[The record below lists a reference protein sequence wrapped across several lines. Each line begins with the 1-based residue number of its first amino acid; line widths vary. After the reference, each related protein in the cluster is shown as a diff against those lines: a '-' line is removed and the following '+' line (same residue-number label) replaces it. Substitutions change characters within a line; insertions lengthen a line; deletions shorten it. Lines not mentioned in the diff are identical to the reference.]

1 MRREIIVLCFLVA
14 MMSIVAAQPVLVVS
28 PDTLKFGYVS
38 VNGWHDRTLVLK
50 NAGNQMLVIDSVK
63 STGAIQFPSVN
74 GDSIEA
80 GDSLLIHPVFAPIS
94 EGDYSD
100 LWKIY
105 SNDPLHPRHDLNVYA
120 YGVRAF
126 LPGEAIWTY
135 QHIEDV
141 VCVAAVKDIDGD
153 GFPDVVAEGFD
164 AGAVGDNLVCFSG
177 SGDGNVPNI
186 LWSASPQGGPSNS
199 GGYGDECLS
208 PATDINGDGVND
220 VLLSTS
226 WGSRSVFAVD
236 GSNGETIWSFDTYQ
250 NPPSGW
256 VYAVKQTSD
265 NNGDGIPEVIA
276 AAGSDANAV
285 YQLDGATG
293 QLIWS
298 YTADDAVM
306 SVTSLS
312 DINAD
317 SMDEVAFGGAD
328 YGTHAYCVSGASQ
341 GTGTLLW
348 IFTIGT
354 STHNVTSIQ
363 DINNDGYRDV
373 LCGTWNNSNYIYA
386 FNGHR
391 FGQGQMLWRVAIG
404 APIMRVV
411 NCPDLNGDGH
421 EDILIASWA
430 SYGLALNGINGSEL
444 WRGYGG
450 DDVWAID
457 YTSDLTGDAIPEV
470 VYGSFDGNVYCVNGA
485 TGDPVWMFYCGYKIF
500 SLRGIGDVNGD
511 GFADVIVGTQFL
523 NGNGGK
529 VYVVSGGT
537 TSSSV
542 EEINQAKPDNYL
554 LVSSYPNPFNAQ
566 TTIKF
571 NLREAGLYDLAIYDI
586 TGKLV
591 KQISGSGDAGQNSII
606 WNASSDNSVA
616 SGIYFYRLD
625 VGGHAATG
633 KITLIK

>member
-1 MRREIIVLCFLVA
+1 MRKVLCVFCIAAAMVSVA
-14 MMSIVAAQPVLVVS
+14 IAQPSLVVK

-38 VNGWHDRTLVLK
+38 VNGWHDRTLVFK
-50 NAGNQMLVIDSVK
+50 NAGNQTLVIDSVI
-63 STGAIQFPSVN
+63 SSGAIGFPPVN
-74 GDSIEA
+74 GESIAA
-80 GDSLLIHPVFAPIS
+80 GDSLVIHPIFAPLA
-94 EGDYSD
+94 ERDYSD

-105 SNDPLHPRHDLNVYA
+105 SNDPSRPRYDLEVRA
-120 YGVRAF
+120 FGVRTF
-126 LPGEAIWTY
+126 LPGEAIWTF

-141 VCVAAVKDIDGD
+141 YCVAAVKDIDND

-177 SGDGNVPNI
+177 SGDGTIPNV

-220 VLLSTS
+220 VLLGTA
-226 WGSRSVFAVD
+226 WGSRSVFAIN
-236 GSNGETIWSFDTYQ
+236 GANGETIWSFDTYQ

-256 VYAVKQTSD
+256 VYSVKQTSD

-276 AAGSDANAV
+276 AAGSDADAV

-293 QLIWS
+293 QFIWS

-306 SVTSLS
+306 SVTSLT

-328 YGTHAYCVSGASQ
+328 YSTHAYCVSGASQ
-341 GTGTLLW
+341 GAGTLLW
-348 IFTIGT
+348 TFTIGT
-354 STHNVTSIQ
+354 STHSVTTIQ

-373 LCGTWNNSNYIYA
+373 LCGTWNNSNYLYA
-386 FNGHR
+386 FNGRR

-421 EDILIASWA
+421 EDILVSSWA
-430 SYGLALNGINGSEL
+430 SYGLALNGINGNEL
-444 WRGYGG
+444 WRGYAG

-470 VYGSFDGNVYCVNGA
+470 VYGSFDGNVYCVSGA
-485 TGDPVWMFYCGYKIF
+485 TGDPVWTFYAGYKIF

-523 NGNGGK
+523 NGQGGK

-537 TSSSV
+537 ATSSIENNS
-542 EEINQAKPDNYL
+542 QAKPDDYL
-554 LVSSYPNPFNAQ
+554 LVSNYPNPFNAQ

-571 NLREAGLYDLAIYDI
+571 NLQKAGRYDFAVYDI

-591 KQISGSGDAGQNSII
+591 KRISGLGNAGQNSIT
-606 WNASSDNSVA
+606 WTASSDKALA
-616 SGIYFYRLD
+616 SGVYFYRLN
-625 VGGHAATG
+625 VEGRTAKG
-633 KITLIK
+633 KVTLLK